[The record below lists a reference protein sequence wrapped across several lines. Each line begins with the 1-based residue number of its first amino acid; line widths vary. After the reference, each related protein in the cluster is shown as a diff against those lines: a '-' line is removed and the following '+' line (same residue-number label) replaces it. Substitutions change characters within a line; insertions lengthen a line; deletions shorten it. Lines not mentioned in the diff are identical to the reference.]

1 MKYPEARLLVMSKA
15 PEPGQVKTRLIP
27 LLGAGGAAGL
37 YAGLVHDCLQMST
50 TADLCPVEL
59 WCSPSARHPFFRQCG
74 THYPVSLYCQPPG
87 DLGQRMS
94 AALQSALQRS
104 AHAILI
110 GADCPTLSAADIG
123 KALDLLAGGNDAV
136 LGPAADGGYYL
147 IGMKA
152 HHGFVFRNM
161 PWSSPAVLQVTEQRL
176 RQHGLQWQRLAVHRD
191 LDTADDYRAWKA
203 AVAGSPAI
211 PQ

>member
-1 MKYPEARLLVMSKA
+1 
-15 PEPGQVKTRLIP
+15 
-27 LLGAGGAAGL
+27 
-37 YAGLVHDCLQMST
+37 
-50 TADLCPVEL
+50 
-59 WCSPSARHPFFRQCG
+59 
-74 THYPVSLYCQPPG
+74 
-87 DLGQRMS
+87 
-94 AALQSALQRS
+94 
-104 AHAILI
+104 
-110 GADCPTLSAADIG
+110 
-123 KALDLLAGGNDAV
+123 
-136 LGPAADGGYYL
+136 
-147 IGMKA
+147 MKA